1 MPVTPTYPG
10 IYIEEVLSNAHT
22 ITAAPTSVT
31 VFVGYTH
38 PFKTVPQHYG
48 EAVQIFSFTDY
59 EREFGGLF
67 SVDWL
72 ADDVGQ
78 AVYEF
83 FLNGGAVAWVIALR
97 PQITDLAANTSAALQ
112 APTLHLTGAAPNT
125 GILLTGREPVD
136 AARLLTIAISN
147 LQGSSNEIADVVV
160 TYGTRTETFRRVT
173 LDPTPPPG
181 DEANTLEARIG
192 TAGASVSTLVTV
204 SQPTGETY
212 PTSWP
217 GALAPTALDSNLPTV
232 PFTSYLASDFVE
244 AFAQDGALDKIAIF
258 NLLLTPGVWDPQVV
272 SEALAFA
279 ERKRAFMIV
288 DAPGD
293 TVADPTGAPLDMI
306 GDVMTDAVPGRIIPK
321 SQNGA
326 LYFPWLRAP
335 DPETGAPETVAPSGF
350 VAGVFAREDERRGVW
365 KAPAGFETIV
375 NGTTGVVAT
384 GRMTD
389 PRHGTLNPIGVNVL
403 RGFPGVGTVI
413 FGARTLVAANPAF
426 QQYRYVPVRRMA
438 LFLEQSLEQSLK
450 WVVFEPNDE
459 PLWVAI
465 RTTIENFMLGLFNQ
479 GAFQGATPS
488 RAFQVQCDA
497 TTTTPDDQANGIVNI
512 VVAFAPLKPAE
523 FVVIKLAQLAGQT
536 QS

>member
-1 MPVTPTYPG
+1 MPVTPTFPG

-38 PFKTVPQHYG
+38 PLKTVPEHYG
-48 EAVQIFSFTDY
+48 QAVEIFSFTDY

-78 AVYEF
+78 AVFEF
-83 FLNGGAVAWVIALR
+83 FLNGGAVAWVVALR
-97 PQITDLAANTSAALQ
+97 PRITDLATSATVDLE
-112 APTLHLTGAAPNT
+112 PPSLHVPGGAPNT
-125 GILLTGREPVD
+125 GIQFTGREPVD
-136 AARLLTIAISN
+136 ASHPLTVSVSN
-147 LQGSSNEIADVVV
+147 LSGVSNEIADVVIA
-160 TYGTRTETFRRVT
+160 YGTRTETFRHVT
-173 LDPTPPPG
+173 LDPTPPPA
-181 DEANTLEARIG
+181 DAANTLEARIG
-192 TAGASVSTLVTV
+192 TVGHPVSTLVTV
-204 SQPTGETY
+204 SQATGETY

-217 GALAPTALDSNLPTV
+217 GALVPTPLGDHLPV
-232 PFTSYLASDFVE
+232 APFTSYLASDFAE
-244 AFAQDGALDKIAIF
+244 AFATDGALDKVSIF
-258 NLLLTPGVWDPQVV
+258 NLLLTPGIWDPQVV
-272 SEALAFA
+272 SEALAFS

-288 DAPGD
+288 DAPAD
-293 TVADPTGAPLDMI
+293 TVADWTGAPLDMI
-306 GDVMTDAVPGRIIPK
+306 GDVMSDAVAGRVIPK

-326 LYFPWLRAP
+326 VYFPWLRAA
-335 DPETGAPETVAPSGF
+335 DPETGLPETVAPSGF
-350 VAGVFAREDERRGVW
+350 VAGIFAREDERRGVW

-375 NGTTGVVAT
+375 NGTTGVAAT

-389 PRHGTLNPIGVNVL
+389 ARQGTLNPIGVNCL
-403 RGFPGVGTVI
+403 RAFPGIGIVV
-413 FGARTLVAANPAF
+413 FGARTLVAANPSF
-426 QQYRYVPVRRMA
+426 QQYRYVPVRRTA

-450 WVVFEPNDE
+450 WVIFEPNDE

-465 RTTIENFMLGLFNQ
+465 RTTIESFMLGLFNQ

-488 RAFQVQCDA
+488 QAFQVQCDA

-523 FVVIKLAQLAGQT
+523 FVIIKLAQLAGQT
-536 QS
+536 QR